1 MVLHGDCM
9 KSSIFISKS
18 QFLSGLQCPKSLYLH
33 KNHPEFMDGTS
44 ESKEALFQSGREVS
58 IIAQD
63 LFPSGVAIPYDDT
76 SLSKQLA
83 HTKTEITKGT
93 DVLYEAA
100 FSYEGLFIKTDII
113 KKGKKGWELYEVK
126 NSTKIKDLQLEDV
139 AFQYYVLTKAGI
151 PVSKA
156 CLVHINNQYVRN
168 GDLEV
173 DKLFLQNDLTEAV
186 IEKQELID
194 AEIKRQG
201 EMLSKGMPKIDIGEY
216 CSNPYD
222 CAFMGH
228 CWRHIPEESVFTLK
242 GRGIKQFDLYRQGII
257 HLKDVPLASLPTHGK
272 VQLECYLNKECV
284 INKKTLKVFLNSL
297 WYPLCFLDFE
307 TFMGA
312 IPLYDWTK
320 PYQQIPFQYSLHY
333 LKDENT
339 ELKHF
344 EYLAAPN
351 VDLRRELIKKLLSE
365 IPENACVVVYNMTFE
380 KSILNNL
387 KNWFPEY
394 AKKIDKISSNLRD
407 LMAPFKNQ
415 DYYSWE
421 MQGSYSMKAV
431 LPALVPELS
440 YDGLEISDGDMAMLA
455 YKKMRESKNSS
466 EIEGIR
472 KALLEYCRL
481 DTIGMIK
488 IVEKLRDL

>member
-1 MVLHGDCM
+1 M

-33 KNHPEFMDGTS
+33 KNHPELMDEIS

-63 LFPSGVAIPYDDT
+63 LFPSGVTIPYDDT

-83 HTKTEITKGT
+83 HTRTEIAKGT
-93 DVLYEAA
+93 DALYEAA

-126 NSTKIKDLQLEDV
+126 NSTKIKDLHLEDV

-173 DKLFLQNDLTEAV
+173 DKLFMPNDLTEA
-186 IEKQELID
+186 IIDKQELIEE
-194 AEIKRQG
+194 EIKRQR
-201 EMLSKGMPKIDIGEY
+201 EILSKGMPEIDVGEY
-216 CSNPYD
+216 CSDPYD

-228 CWRHIPEESVFTLK
+228 CWQHIPEESVFTLK

-257 HLKDVPLASLPTHGK
+257 HLKDVPLTSLPTHGK
-272 VQLECYLNKECV
+272 VQLECYLDKKSV
-284 INKKTLKVFLNSL
+284 INKEALKEFLNSI

-307 TFMGA
+307 TFMGP
-312 IPLYDWTK
+312 IPLYDGTK
-320 PYQQIPFQYSLHY
+320 PYQQVPFQYSLHY
-333 LKDENT
+333 LKDENA
-339 ELKHF
+339 EPKHF
-344 EYLAAPN
+344 EYLATPN
-351 VDLRRELIKKLLSE
+351 VDPRKELIKKLLSE
-365 IPENACVVVYNMTFE
+365 IPENACIVVYNMTFE
-380 KSILNNL
+380 KGILNNL

-394 AKKIDKISSNLRD
+394 SERIDDIISNLRD
-407 LMAPFKNQ
+407 LMSPFKNQ
-415 DYYSWE
+415 DYYSWQ
-421 MQGSYSMKAV
+421 MQGSYSIKAV
-431 LPALVPELS
+431 LPALIPELN
-440 YDGLEISDGDMAMLA
+440 YDGLEITDGDMAMLA
-455 YKKMRESKNSS
+455 YKRMCESKDPS
-466 EIEGIR
+466 EIETIR
-472 KALLEYCRL
+472 KALLKYCRL
-481 DTIGMIK
+481 DTIGMAQILG
-488 IVEKLRDL
+488 KLRESSN